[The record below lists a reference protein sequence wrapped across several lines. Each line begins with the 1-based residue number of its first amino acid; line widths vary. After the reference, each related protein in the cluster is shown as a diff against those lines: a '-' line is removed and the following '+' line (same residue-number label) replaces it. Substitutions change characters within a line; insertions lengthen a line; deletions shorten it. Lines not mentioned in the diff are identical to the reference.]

1 MYLDPMTNTTRTA
14 LVTGGTRGL
23 GLALV
28 LRLAR
33 SGTVVYTVARRR
45 RGIDALRS
53 LARHERLPI
62 IVLQG
67 DLVALGTPRRIARR
81 LAKDGVVLDLLIH
94 NAGLLGPRV
103 PLADW
108 SRRDFDAVL
117 AANLSAPF
125 DLTRRLLPR
134 FGPGSRA
141 IFVSSGVTNGIR
153 TGWGAYQ
160 ISKVALETL
169 AGIFAAEGGDGA
181 PTIAIFDP
189 GVMRTAMRAAAY
201 PDEDPATLPEPDTV
215 AEELLALT
223 ANLTARDSGRRLTRR
238 PES

>member
-1 MYLDPMTNTTRTA
+1 MTMTPRTA

-33 SGTVVYTVARRR
+33 AGTVVYTVARRR

-53 LARHERLPI
+53 LARQEGLPI
-62 IVLQG
+62 IALQG
-67 DLVALGTPRRIARR
+67 DLTTLGTPRRIARR
-81 LAKDGVVLDLLIH
+81 LAKDGVVLDLLVH

-108 SRRDFDAVL
+108 SRRDFDAVI

-134 FGPGSRA
+134 FGPESRVV
-141 IFVSSGVTNGIR
+141 FVSSGVTSGIR
-153 TGWGAYQ
+153 TRWGAYQ

-169 AGIFAAEGGDGA
+169 AGIYAAEGGDDG
-181 PTIAIFDP
+181 PIIAIFDP
-189 GVMRTAMRAAAY
+189 GVMRTAMRAEAY
-201 PDEDPATLPEPDTV
+201 PDEDPATLPEPDMV
-215 AEELLALT
+215 AEELLELTKALT
-223 ANLTARDSGRRLTRR
+223 ASESGRRLTRR
-238 PES
+238 LGR